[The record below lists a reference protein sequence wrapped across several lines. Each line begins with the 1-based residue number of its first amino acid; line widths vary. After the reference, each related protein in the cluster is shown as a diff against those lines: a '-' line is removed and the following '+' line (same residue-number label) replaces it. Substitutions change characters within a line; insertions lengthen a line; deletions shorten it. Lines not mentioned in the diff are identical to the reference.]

1 MNQKNKGGRGL
12 ACTDRNEQIRAA
24 RAAGDSFDKIARD
37 FCISKSRAIQ
47 LCNPEK
53 TKQIEAD
60 KRKRARECVE

>member
-12 ACTDRNEQIRAA
+12 ACTERNELIRSA
-24 RAAGDSFDKIARD
+24 RADGWSFDKIALAFD
-37 FCISKSRAIQ
+37 ISKSRAIQ

-60 KRKRARECVE
+60 KRKRAKECGE

>member
-12 ACTDRNEQIRAA
+12 ACTERNERIRAA
-24 RAAGDSFDKIARD
+24 RAAGDSFDKIALD
-37 FCISKSRAIQ
+37 FGISKSRAIQ

-60 KRKRARECVE
+60 KRKRARECGE

>member
-12 ACTDRNEQIRAA
+12 ACTERNEAIRAA
-24 RAAGDSFDKIARD
+24 RSAGDSFDKIALAFD
-37 FCISKSRAIQ
+37 ISKSRAIQ

-60 KRKRARECVE
+60 KRKRARECGE

>member
-12 ACTDRNEQIRAA
+12 ACTERNEQIRAA

-37 FCISKSRAIQ
+37 FGISKSRAIQ

-53 TKQIEAD
+53 ARQIEAD
-60 KRKRARECVE
+60 KRKRARECGE

>member
-12 ACTDRNEQIRAA
+12 ACTERNEQIRAA
-24 RAAGDSFDKIARD
+24 RASGDSFDKIASD
-37 FCISKSRAIQ
+37 FGISKSRAIQ

-60 KRKRARECVE
+60 KRKRARECGE

>member
-12 ACTDRNEQIRAA
+12 ACTERNEQLRAA

-37 FCISKSRAIQ
+37 FDISKSRAIQ
-47 LCNPEK
+47 ICNPEK

-60 KRKRARECVE
+60 KRKRARECGE

>member
-12 ACTDRNEQIRAA
+12 ACTERNNQVRMA
-24 RAAGDSFDKIARD
+24 RELGYSYDQIARD
-37 FCISKSRAIQ
+37 FGISKSRAIQ

-60 KRKRARECVE
+60 KRKRARECGE

>member
-12 ACTDRNEQIRAA
+12 ACTERNEAICAA
-24 RAAGDSFDKIARD
+24 RLGGASYDHIARD
-37 FCISKSRAIQ
+37 FGISKSRAIQ

-60 KRKRARECVE
+60 KRKRARECGE